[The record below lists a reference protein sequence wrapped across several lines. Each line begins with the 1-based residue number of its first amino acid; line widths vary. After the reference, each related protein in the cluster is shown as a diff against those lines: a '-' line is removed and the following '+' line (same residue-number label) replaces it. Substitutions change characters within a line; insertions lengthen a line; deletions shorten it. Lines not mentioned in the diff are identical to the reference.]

1 MKQVL
6 SFILF
11 ISVFLPCDGQGLRGL
26 DKSPLDIAYFPD
38 HFAHDR
44 KQGEKA
50 LVKVVYSR
58 PFRNGREVFGELV
71 PYGKVWRTGANENTE
86 ITFYQDAT
94 VAGKKVKKGTY
105 SLFTIPGEKT
115 WTIILNSDLDYWGA
129 YSYNEKNDVLRVDVS
144 PEKAERE
151 VENFTIQFLGSDRK
165 SASMV
170 LAWDDIQVNIPV
182 AFLKKKASGI
192 RWLRFETCTITS

>member
-1 MKQVL
+1 MKQIL
-6 SFILF
+6 SLILF
-11 ISVFLPCDGQGLRGL
+11 VSLLSTCHGQGLRGL

-44 KQGEKA
+44 KKGDNA

-58 PFRNGREVFGELV
+58 PFRNGREVFGGLV

-94 VAGKKVKKGTY
+94 IAGKRVKKGTY
-105 SLFTIPGEKT
+105 SLFTIPDEKT

-129 YSYNEKNDVLRVDVS
+129 YSYNDKNDVLRVNVV
-144 PEKAERE
+144 PEKLDQE
-151 VENFTIQFLGSDRK
+151 VENFTIQFFGTDS
-165 SASMV
+165 STATMI
-170 LAWDDIQVNIPV
+170 LAWGDVQVKIPV
-182 AFLKKKASGI
+182 VF
-192 RWLRFETCTITS
+192 

>member
-1 MKQVL
+1 MKQT
-6 SFILF
+6 
-11 ISVFLPCDGQGLRGL
+11 ISVIILILISLACGAQGLRGL

-58 PFRNGREVFGELV
+58 PFRNGRKVFGELV

-105 SLFTIPGEKT
+105 SLFTIPGESM

-129 YSYNEKNDVLRVDVS
+129 YSYNERNDVLRVNAS
-144 PEKAERE
+144 PEKLEQEA
-151 VENFTIQFLGSDRK
+151 ENFTIQFVGEDKK

-170 LAWDDIQVNIPV
+170 LAWGDVQVKIPID
-182 AFLKKKASGI
+182 F
-192 RWLRFETCTITS
+192 